1 MPAAY
6 VRMDMLPLTGNG
18 KLDRKALP
26 SPDEGAFARPGYEP
40 PLGETERR
48 LAAIWADLLKL
59 DQVGRH
65 DNFFDLGGHSLLAV
79 RVVSRLHRDLGA
91 EVPLATLFT
100 YPVLSEFARYLGTV
114 VTEELSPLPLA
125 DRSGRLP
132 LSLAQQRLWFLAQME
147 GGNQAYNI
155 PFGLRLTG
163 GVDRA
168 ALRRALNRIVAR
180 HEALRTTFVMLD
192 GDPVQQITPEQD
204 SQFLLL
210 EQDLSQAADP
220 ERALGRLVAEE
231 GSAPFDLERGPLVR
245 GRLLHLGGA
254 EWALLITMHHIVSDG
269 WSMGIFKNE
278 LSTLYSA
285 FHDGL
290 PDPLHPLGIQY
301 ADYAVWQ
308 RKWLAGDRLQQQAA
322 YWKSTLSGAPALL
335 ELPADHPRPFQQ
347 DYRGDSVGLV
357 LDRDLTAALKQLS
370 RRHGT
375 TMFMTMLAA
384 WAVLLARLSG
394 QRDIVIGTPSAN
406 RGRTEAEGLIG
417 FFVNTLA
424 LRLDLSGSP
433 TVAEVLAQARAQS
446 IAAQQQQD
454 IPFEQ
459 VVELLQPVRSLS
471 HAPLFQVMF
480 AWQNNDD
487 GTLELSGLE
496 QKALGTRAAPVAKHD
511 LTLSMGEAGDQLRG
525 GLSYATSLFERVT
538 VDRFAECFRTM
549 LSGMVDDDARSIDRL
564 PLLRDAERLQL
575 LYGWNET
582 ATEFPESKCIHQLF
596 EQQVRRIPDAAAV
609 VFGGDSLSYGEL
621 NRRSN
626 QLAHYLRGLGVVP
639 DSRVAICV
647 ERSFEMIVG
656 LLAILKAGGAY
667 VPLDPAYPSDRLHF
681 MLEDSGPVALLTQ
694 RQIGTL
700 FSGSERTLPVL
711 HLDDPDA
718 PWTVMD
724 SFDPDPSVLGLT
736 PRNLAYVIYT
746 SGSTGLPKGVLVEH
760 RGLTNL
766 V

>member
-1 MPAAY
+1 MHYSVLTAEATDAQGSERVPIGRPIANTQVYILDAYGEPVPVGVSGELYIGGAGVARGYLNRPELTEERFLPDPFSSSPGARMYRSGDLGRWRSDGNIEFLGRNDFQVKIRGFRIELGEIESRLAAYPGVRDAVVSAWEGEAGDKRLVAYYTVPEGSAAGESLPVEDLRRFLAEKLPEYMVPAAY

-285 FHDGL
+285 FHNGL

-459 VVELLQPVRSLS
+459 VVELLQPVRNLS
-471 HAPLFQVMF
+471 HTPLFQAMF
-480 AWQNNDD
+480 AWQNSMTT
-487 GTLELSGLE
+487 GRSSCPVWSR
-496 QKALGTRAAPVAKHD
+496 KRWGTRAAPVAKHD
-511 LTLSMGEAGDQLRG
+511 LTPFHG
-525 GLSYATSLFERVT
+525 G
-538 VDRFAECFRTM
+538 
-549 LSGMVDDDARSIDRL
+549 SGRS
-564 PLLRDAERLQL
+564 AQ
-575 LYGWNET
+575 GWT
-582 ATEFPESKCIHQLF
+582 
-596 EQQVRRIPDAAAV
+596 
-609 VFGGDSLSYGEL
+609 
-621 NRRSN
+621 
-626 QLAHYLRGLGVVP
+626 
-639 DSRVAICV
+639 
-647 ERSFEMIVG
+647 
-656 LLAILKAGGAY
+656 
-667 VPLDPAYPSDRLHF
+667 
-681 MLEDSGPVALLTQ
+681 
-694 RQIGTL
+694 
-700 FSGSERTLPVL
+700 
-711 HLDDPDA
+711 
-718 PWTVMD
+718 
-724 SFDPDPSVLGLT
+724 
-736 PRNLAYVIYT
+736 
-746 SGSTGLPKGVLVEH
+746 
-760 RGLTNL
+760 
-766 V
+766 